1 MFEKVKDLFRPQD
14 MTKGSPTK
22 GLLLFSIPLLI
33 GNFAQQLYSTVD
45 SVIVGQYVGDA
56 ALSAIGTTLPIINL
70 LLVLFMAI
78 ATGSGIMVAQYFGAR
93 AKNDLA
99 KTIGNS
105 ITLIVIATLGIMAVG
120 IAFSGTFLEMTN
132 TPEETFD
139 MAYDY
144 LIISMI
150 GALGSALYNI
160 VSGILR
166 GLGISVFPL
175 LILLLTA
182 GMNTVL
188 DLWFIAGLDMGVAG
202 AAWATIISQAISAVI
217 LIWKLAKMRHEL
229 VLSASSFKLTK
240 KYALGVMKLGLPAGV
255 SQAIMSLAMVFVQS
269 LTNSMGY
276 IIVTTTTA
284 VMRIDGFAMLPNFTF
299 GMAISTYV
307 GQNVGAGD
315 FDRVKK
321 GSRACMKI
329 TMIASVTL
337 VLLLLF
343 FSPYMLQLFT
353 TNPTIISLGTTQIR
367 ILAAGYIAMGLYQV
381 FVGIMRGAGDTMPA
395 MWISFLTTVVF
406 RTPLAYLLA
415 YFTRSDE
422 YPNGN
427 PIALF
432 VSLLVSWV
440 MGAVISG
447 IWYKVGKWK
456 EKAIIKRDVKQQ
468 EAMAE

>member
-1 MFEKVKDLFRPQD
+1 MFEKVKELFRPQD

-22 GLLLFSIPLLI
+22 GILLFSIPLLI

>member
-1 MFEKVKDLFRPQD
+1 MFEKVKELFRPQD